1 MQYILFRIKD
11 HDSTVDTT
19 DDDNMDDDII
29 QVLEDIRLT
38 QQREDEDSLPEIL
51 RQIENEEFNE

>member
-11 HDSTVDTT
+11 HDSTDDIT
-19 DDDNMDDDII
+19 DDDMDDDFI

-38 QQREDEDSLPEIL
+38 QRREDEDTLPEIL
-51 RQIENEEFNE
+51 RPIENIEFNE

>member
-11 HDSTVDTT
+11 HDSTDDIT
-19 DDDNMDDDII
+19 DDDMDDDFI

-38 QQREDEDSLPEIL
+38 QQLEDEDILPEIL
-51 RQIENEEFNE
+51 RQIKKTEFNE

>member
-11 HDSTVDTT
+11 HDSRVDIT
-19 DDDNMDDDII
+19 DDDMDDDFI

-38 QQREDEDSLPEIL
+38 QRRKDEDTLPEIL
-51 RQIENEEFNE
+51 RRIENTEFNE